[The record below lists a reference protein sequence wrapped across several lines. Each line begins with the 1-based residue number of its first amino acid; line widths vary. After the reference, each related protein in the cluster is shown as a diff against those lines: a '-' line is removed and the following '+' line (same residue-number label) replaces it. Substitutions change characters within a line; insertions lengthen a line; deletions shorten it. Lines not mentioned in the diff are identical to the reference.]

1 MSARGLRS
9 REGIGECKTRPPGS
23 SFPCACC
30 GCLPGDQKPIET
42 GHGSSHDFHLKRR
55 EPTPV
60 ILDMPLHFEVDGQK
74 VLNELWGRWFFHAPT
89 VRHKRPDDK
98 LDERVEALIAI
109 LLGYGRSPRPA
120 LRSRHAHDTRCKRA
134 WRTAEESYR
143 SMTGIYRIDHHG
155 PRGWRVSLQRQNKIY
170 TRKFSDHRYRGT
182 AEALKAAETY
192 RDSLV
197 GQHPRMSRRAQCE
210 ILKRNNRSGVSG
222 VTRSDVVD
230 RRLRVGGPRC
240 IELSDGRGK
249 MGRPR
254 NGASRSNDSANGV
267 RFLRPS
273 RRDATVWSVLRRPSL
288 TISCLKINLPPS
300 VLLTSDQHITLLCA
314 GLNRVG

>member
-23 SFPCACC
+23 SFPCASC

-74 VLNELWGRWFFHAPT
+74 VLNELRGRWFFHAPT

-109 LLGYGRSPRPA
+109 LLGYGRSPSPA

-134 WRTAEESYR
+134 WRTCRRKLPFHDRHLSHR
-143 SMTGIYRIDHHG
+143 S
-155 PRGWRVSLQRQNKIY
+155 P
-170 TRKFSDHRYRGT
+170 
-182 AEALKAAETY
+182 
-192 RDSLV
+192 
-197 GQHPRMSRRAQCE
+197 
-210 ILKRNNRSGVSG
+210 
-222 VTRSDVVD
+222 
-230 RRLRVGGPRC
+230 
-240 IELSDGRGK
+240 
-249 MGRPR
+249 
-254 NGASRSNDSANGV
+254 
-267 RFLRPS
+267 RPS
-273 RRDATVWSVLRRPSL
+273 RVASQPSTSEQNLYAEILRSSL
-288 TISCLKINLPPS
+288 SRYRR
-300 VLLTSDQHITLLCA
+300 
-314 GLNRVG
+314 GLEGC